1 MNIYEKRVL
10 DRVPTDR
17 LLSVFKSLSVQAYAV
32 REPIAHKNTLEKRD
46 YIARRIKSEL

>member
-10 DRVPTDR
+10 DKVPAER
-17 LLSVFKSLSVQAYAV
+17 LLSVFRSLSAQAYAV
-32 REPIAHKNTLEKRD
+32 REPIARKNTLEKRD